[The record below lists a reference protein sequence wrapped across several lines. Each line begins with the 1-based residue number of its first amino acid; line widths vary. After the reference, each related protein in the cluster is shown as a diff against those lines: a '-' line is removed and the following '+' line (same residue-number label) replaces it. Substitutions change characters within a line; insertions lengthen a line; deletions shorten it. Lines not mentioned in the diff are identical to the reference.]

1 MCVPPSSPRANDFW
15 RRDVRRRSRSVLI
28 ALALAMALTA
38 CGKKG
43 PPEPP
48 EDEKVTYP
56 RTYPSR

>member
-1 MCVPPSSPRANDFW
+1 
-15 RRDVRRRSRSVLI
+15 VRRKSTSLLI
-28 ALALAMALTA
+28 ALALALALTA